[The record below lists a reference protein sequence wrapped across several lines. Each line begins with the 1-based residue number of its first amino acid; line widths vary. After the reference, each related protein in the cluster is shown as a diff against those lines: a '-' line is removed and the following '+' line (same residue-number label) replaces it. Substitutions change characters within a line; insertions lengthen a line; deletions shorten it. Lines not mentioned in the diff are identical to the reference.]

1 MVSSWNGLSGVPGLG
16 LSVPSRPGLVHP
28 SHDELEAEWSAHSA
42 HSLASFKVDLPRVHH
57 SHHAQAHPEL
67 RPTRSTAA
75 SGGWPRTSNN
85 NNNSSGG
92 GYSNGVSAVGH
103 LLAGNEDFQRGSK
116 KQPLRA
122 TIASRSSGGRP
133 KLSEATRHSAQGP
146 ASLPN
151 QFVPRAPIPT
161 PEVLAAKKAAMK
173 SSSGKSHNTVKC
185 SAERV
190 ERAERADHRT
200 ERADRTERAERTT
213 SEHLESK
220 QIYQSPRDRDGDYS
234 YAYDCSISPAVVI
247 KWGDDEDEDEEPI
260 KVKNENI
267 YEEIQE
273 VRQDSSSGSNTD
285 SGIGVSKSFT
295 SSAGSSS
302 MPCSKGTLD
311 VKKKVQ
317 QQSHNHKPPR
327 EPVKPMSSLDALLC
341 QTALTADQ
349 RLDLRKSLVDELF
362 EELIQRHHKRVL
374 EELKLDVEEFI
385 APPPEQLSEYAVD
398 DSVGTPKSSRS
409 NNGFGQHQQ
418 SGIGLTRCESMD
430 FKNKQQETTNIN
442 NNNNHSDEKTTSN
455 VRLGS
460 KLWQS
465 ARKCSEVIQRKW
477 RKKSSP
483 PTSSSEAVVVNH
495 RSRPEMTGGRPEVVT
510 SSNEDW
516 PQVSR
521 RGRRPLSAVV
531 SHAKHNNNVARNSNH
546 VIQDLE
552 DEADSDSEVEARRLL
567 RSQIIKSFWEQ
578 HDLENQEQVPAA
590 ISAEEDNVS

>member
-1 MVSSWNGLSGVPGLG
+1 M
-16 LSVPSRPGLVHP
+16 
-28 SHDELEAEWSAHSA
+28 
-42 HSLASFKVDLPRVHH
+42 
-57 SHHAQAHPEL
+57 
-67 RPTRSTAA
+67 
-75 SGGWPRTSNN
+75 
-85 NNNSSGG
+85 
-92 GYSNGVSAVGH
+92 GH
-103 LLAGNEDFQRGSK
+103 LLAGGSAGPEDFQRGSK

-133 KLSEATRHSAQGP
+133 KLAEATRHTAQAGP

-173 SSSGKSHNTVKC
+173 SSSGGKSHSSSTVKC
-185 SAERV
+185 SAERA
-190 ERAERADHRT
+190 ERAERADHRAERSDHRAERADHRAERADHRT
-200 ERADRTERAERTT
+200 ERAERAAERAAEHA
-213 SEHLESK
+213 EHLESK
-220 QIYQSPRDRDGDYS
+220 NQQIYQSPRDRDGDYS

-247 KWGDDEDEDEEPI
+247 KWGEDSADEDEEPI

-285 SGIGVSKSFT
+285 SGIGVPFCN

-317 QQSHNHKPPR
+317 SQHQNHNNHKPPR

-341 QTALTADQ
+341 QTTLTADQ
-349 RLDLRKSLVDELF
+349 RNDLRKSLVDELF

-374 EELKLDVEEFI
+374 DELKLDVEEFI
-385 APPPEQLSEYAVD
+385 APPPEQLSVSG
-398 DSVGTPKSSRS
+398 DSLGTPKSSRS
-409 NNGFGQHQQ
+409 KFSRENDFTEKSSGNNFG
-418 SGIGLTRCESMD
+418 GLTRCESMD
-430 FKNKQQETTNIN
+430 FKNKQQETTTTTTNN
-442 NNNNHSDEKTTSN
+442 TNNNNHSSDHEKTRETN

-477 RKKSSP
+477 NRKKSSP
-483 PTSSSEAVVVNH
+483 NAPTTSSSSPEVVNH
-495 RSRPEMTGGRPEVVT
+495 RTRPEMTGNFREK
-510 SSNEDW
+510 SSNDVEDW

-521 RGRRPLSAVV
+521 RGRRPLSAIV
-531 SHAKHNNNVARNSNH
+531 SHNHAKHSNFGGNNNSVLARNSNH
-546 VIQDLE
+546 VIHHQDLE
-552 DEADSDSEVEARRLL
+552 DEADSDSEEVEARRLL

-578 HDLENQEQVPAA
+578 HDLENQEQVPGSA